1 MSMTPDKI
9 LAKSKAN
16 METMFSLA
24 TTQFSVMEKL
34 AELNAAALKAAFEA
48 SMSNARAMAGAKDVQ
63 ELMQTHNG
71 LPQPEVEKAMAYSQG
86 VYELL
91 RQSNAQ
97 LQKIAEG
104 HVAEWNANLAALLDQ
119 ARKNAPEGSH
129 VALDAMKQV
138 LAGSGAAYD
147 SFNKMA
153 KQAAEM
159 AETNVANATTSAKA
173 MANPKKSG

>member
-1 MSMTPDKI
+1 MNMTPDQI
-9 LAKSKAN
+9 LAAGKGN
-16 METMFSLA
+16 METLFSLA

-48 SMSNARAMAGAKDVQ
+48 SMSNARAMAGAKDMQ
-63 ELMQTHNG
+63 ELMQTHKS
-71 LPQPEVEKAMAYSQG
+71 LPQPAVEKAMAYSQG
-86 VYELL
+86 VYELV
-91 RQSNAQ
+91 RQSNTE

-138 LAGSGAAYD
+138 LAGTSTAYA
-147 SFNKMA
+147 SFSKIA
-153 KQAAEM
+153 KQATEM
-159 AETNVANATTSAKA
+159 AEANVANATASAKA
-173 MANPKKSG
+173 MAGPKKSG